1 MFKKIFGQGSGGG
14 GGGDKA
20 GTINAKSKP
29 IVGGEAGTNKTI
41 DAIQRLG
48 EVLVRCRSNAC
59 GA

>member
-14 GGGDKA
+14 GGGEKA

-48 EVLVRCRSNAC
+48 EVFLLHQSSA
-59 GA
+59 